1 MRAHFFGKACEF
13 SLDARENPWHIRG
26 MKRTAKRAAVVD
38 VKGRIIDAF
47 WRVARRHGSPV
58 APAMVRRES
67 GLPKA
72 AFDAACLELLREGV
86 IQMCEHDHAGRL
98 TDAERSEL
106 VYGGERETFWG
117 GRAPVYYCTLS
128 LRGLHSWH
136 RQPDGTW
143 APDRAA

>member
-1 MRAHFFGKACEF
+1 
-13 SLDARENPWHIRG
+13 
-26 MKRTAKRAAVVD
+26 MKRMAKQAAVD

-58 APAMVRRES
+58 APAMVRAEA
-67 GLPKA
+67 GLDKA

-98 TDAERSEL
+98 TDAERADL
-106 VYGGERETFWG
+106 VFGGERESGYFPGTM
-117 GRAPVYYCTLS
+117 RPVYYCTLS
-128 LRGLHSWH
+128 IRGLNAWR

>member
-1 MRAHFFGKACEF
+1 VRI
-13 SLDARENPWHIRG
+13 SLDRRENPWHIKS
-26 MKRTAKRAAVVD
+26 MKRTAKQAAVVD
-38 VKGRIIDAF
+38 AKQVVLDAF
-47 WRVARRHGSPV
+47 WRVAREHGSPV
-58 APAMVRRES
+58 APTMVRAEA

-98 TDAERSEL
+98 SDAERSEL

-117 GRAPVYYCTLS
+117 GRAPVYYCALS

>member
-1 MRAHFFGKACEF
+1 M
-13 SLDARENPWHIRG
+13 RENPWHIQS
-26 MKRTAKRAAVVD
+26 MKRQARKQPAAVDAKQAVL
-38 VKGRIIDAF
+38 DAF

-58 APAMVRRES
+58 APAMVRAEA

-72 AFDAACLELLREGV
+72 EFDRACLELLREGV
-86 IQMCEHDHAGRL
+86 IYMAEHDHAGRL

-106 VYGGERETFWG
+106 VTDGKGN
-117 GRAPVYYCTLS
+117 YYCSFS
-128 LRGLHSWH
+128 LRGLNCWR